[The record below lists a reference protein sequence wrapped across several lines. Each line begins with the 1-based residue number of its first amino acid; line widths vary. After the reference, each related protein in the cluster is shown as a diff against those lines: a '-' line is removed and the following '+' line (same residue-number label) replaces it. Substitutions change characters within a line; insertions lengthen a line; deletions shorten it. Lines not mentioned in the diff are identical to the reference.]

1 MSRGSPRGG
10 PFSAEVERIEKR
22 KRTQTI
28 VFSKMEEEIRIAV
41 IDNGHLDEV
50 FFEELDNDSVTG
62 NIYLGKVENVVP
74 SLEAA
79 FVDIGVGRNAFLRF
93 KDAPNRSKLGKGS
106 KVLVQ
111 VKKDAIGTKGPQV
124 TLKVSIPG
132 RSVVYTPFS
141 KHVGV
146 SKKIAEAAER
156 DRLYK
161 VAKSALSEKEGVIFR
176 TAAYGVGDENIRD
189 EIERLRNKWKEVNDS
204 FKRGRKPKIL
214 YEESSLVEYIL
225 RERLTENTA
234 EIVVDTE
241 DLWHDVV
248 AGVSKFKSGF
258 KPVVRFVE
266 GDSFIT
272 EGAYEKIKEIYKRI
286 IPLESGGNVVIDRTE
301 AMTVIDV
308 NSASNVSGG
317 DVAETSLVT
326 NLEAASQI
334 ARHLRLRNI
343 GGIIVIDFIDMKT
356 DEDRTK
362 VVNAFTEELKKDK
375 AKSFVLGFTKLGLLE
390 MTRRRSTAAIGTK
403 LFISCPVCKGT
414 GDIESPRVTFQRLV
428 RDLGK
433 LFEDKSIK
441 RANVQVFHN
450 LSGVLT
456 PEVQKKLTKTFKR
469 TLSFTFTWPIP
480 ASFEIKG
487 SKKNGQ
493 E

>member
-1 MSRGSPRGG
+1 MK
-10 PFSAEVERIEKR
+10 RIDKR
-22 KRTQTI
+22 NRTQTI

-41 IDNGHLDEV
+41 IDGGHLDEV
-50 FFEELDNDSVTG
+50 FFEEMDNDSVTG
-62 NIYLGKVENVVP
+62 NVYLGKVENVVP

-93 KDAPNRSKLGKGS
+93 KDAPSRRKLGKGT

-111 VKKDAIGTKGPQV
+111 VKKDAMGTKGPQV

-132 RSVVYTPFS
+132 RSIVYTPFS

-146 SKKIAEAAER
+146 SKKIDEAQER
-156 DRLYK
+156 DRLYR
-161 VAKSALSEKEGVIFR
+161 VAKSMLNDKEGVIFR
-176 TAAYGVGDENIRD
+176 TAAYGVGEENIKD
-189 EIERLRNKWKEVNDS
+189 EIERLRTKWQEINES
-204 FKRGRKPKIL
+204 FKRSRKPKIL

-225 RERLTENTA
+225 RERLTENTG
-234 EIVVDTE
+234 EVVVDSE

-248 AGVSKFKSGF
+248 SGVSKFKAGF

-272 EGAYEKIKEIYKRI
+272 EDIYEKIKVIYKRI
-286 IPLESGGNVVIDRTE
+286 IPLPGGGNVVIDRTE

-317 DVAETSLVT
+317 DIAETSIVT
-326 NLEAASQI
+326 NLEATAQI
-334 ARHLRLRNI
+334 SRHLRLRNI

-356 DEDRTK
+356 DEDRSK
-362 VVNAFTEELKKDK
+362 VLSVLAEELKKDK
-375 AKSFVLGFTKLGLLE
+375 AKCFLLGFTKLGLLE
-390 MTRRRSTAAIGTK
+390 MTRKRSTAAIGTK
-403 LFISCPVCKGT
+403 LFISCPICKGT

-441 RANVQVFHN
+441 RANVQVYHN

-469 TLSFTFTWPIP
+469 TLSFSFTWPIP

-493 E
+493 EHN